1 MELVTGT
8 ARHRR
13 AFRDNSEHVCS
24 SSCIFRVREK
34 LGDAS
39 ERERVPLASFLVLC
53 RENEHLRRIS
63 AAG

>member
-39 ERERVPLASFLVLC
+39 EREFLWP
-53 RENEHLRRIS
+53 HSWSS
-63 AAG
+63 AEKMNI